1 MPNIEAV
8 INTSEGASRR
18 KLPDKA
24 ICPRDSVSQFLFFQ
38 PAFLLT
44 KTWQPHEANEFPS
57 LCAQGVVTIVSKTD
71 QTPRTIMNRH
81 ETYDGQILVGLPKLD
96 TTMSWHK
103 VAAKNIWPLPKKAD
117 TCKIW
122 TPDSQKLT
130 PGLKNLPYRHFY
142 TQTLLHTNT
151 FHAQKLL
158 HTEAFTHR
166 SFYTQTLSHT
176 DRTREIAILPQF
188 LAIELRFACKGCD
201 GYFKIAILPQF
212 LTSNVHFVRKGCDGY
227 FKIAILPQFL
237 AIEFHFARQ
246 GCDGY
251 FKTAIL
257 PQFLTSNVHF
267 VRKGCDGYFK
277 IAILPQFLTSNVHFV
292 RKGCDG
298 YFKIAILPQF
308 LTSNVH
314 FVWKGCDGYFKIAI
328 LPQFLTSNIH
338 FVRKGC
344 VSWRSGGTAP
354 ALRER

>member
-122 TPDSQKLT
+122 TPDSHKLT
-130 PGLKNLPYRHFY
+130 PGLKKSSLQTLLHTDAFTHKHFSRTETFTHRSFH
-142 TQTLLHTNT
+142 TQKLLHTNT
-151 FHAQKLL
+151 F
-158 HTEAFTHR
+158 THR
-166 SFYTQTLSHT
+166 PDPWNRNFTSVFG
-176 DRTREIAILPQF
+176 DRTSFR
-188 LAIELRFACKGCD
+188 
-201 GYFKIAILPQF
+201 
-212 LTSNVHFVRKGCDGY
+212 V
-227 FKIAILPQFL
+227 
-237 AIEFHFARQ
+237 
-246 GCDGY
+246 
-251 FKTAIL
+251 
-257 PQFLTSNVHF
+257 
-267 VRKGCDGYFK
+267 
-277 IAILPQFLTSNVHFV
+277 
-292 RKGCDG
+292 
-298 YFKIAILPQF
+298 
-308 LTSNVH
+308 
-314 FVWKGCDGYFKIAI
+314 
-328 LPQFLTSNIH
+328 
-338 FVRKGC
+338 
-344 VSWRSGGTAP
+344 
-354 ALRER
+354 